1 MLIPKYLIADNSD
14 LPEVVFVVHTDFP
27 RFILNVTNDE
37 IQWFENFSVED
48 EELLPKEA
56 ENFVK
61 EALEFYDR
69 EFERS
74 NS

>member
-1 MLIPKYLIADNSD
+1 M
-14 LPEVVFVVHTDFP
+14 VHTEFP

-37 IQWFENFSVED
+37 IQWFEDFSEED

-69 EFERS
+69 EVERS
-74 NS
+74 E

>member
-14 LPEVVFVVHTDFP
+14 LPEIVFVVHTEFP

-74 NS
+74 DS

>member
-1 MLIPKYLIADNSD
+1 MSLPKYLIADNSD
-14 LPEVVFVVHTDFP
+14 FPEVVFVVHTEFP

-37 IQWFENFSVED
+37 IQWFEDFSEED

-56 ENFVK
+56 KNFVK

-69 EFERS
+69 EFER
-74 NS
+74 NE

>member
-1 MLIPKYLIADNSD
+1 MSLPKYLIADNSD
-14 LPEVVFVVHTDFP
+14 FPEVVFVVHTEFP

-37 IQWFENFSVED
+37 IQWFEDFSEED
-48 EELLPKEA
+48 EALLPKEA

-69 EFERS
+69 EFER
-74 NS
+74 NE

>member
-1 MLIPKYLIADNSD
+1 MSLPKYLIADNSD
-14 LPEVVFVVHTDFP
+14 FPEVVFVVHTEFP
-27 RFILNVTNDE
+27 RFILDVTNDE
-37 IQWFENFSVED
+37 IQWFEDFSEED

-61 EALEFYDR
+61 GALEFYDR

-74 NS
+74 E

>member
-1 MLIPKYLIADNSD
+1 MSLPKYLIADNSD
-14 LPEVVFVVHTDFP
+14 FPEVVFIVHTEFP

-37 IQWFENFSVED
+37 IEWFEDFSEED
-48 EELLPKEA
+48 EIELPKEA
-56 ENFVK
+56 EFYVK

-74 NS
+74 GS

>member
-14 LPEVVFVVHTDFP
+14 LPEVVFVVHTEFP

-56 ENFVK
+56 ENLVK

-74 NS
+74 DS